1 MFTIDVV
8 TLSSFITNDLPQKNM
23 VHNLSM
29 SRRPFLPHPFITAR
43 VPSAGCGEGLG
54 VFASWEYYVSASSGG
69 SQNSDTSVLLPTSY
83 LKLPQQVSSGILAQ
97 HLSKY
102 SDQRGDMC
110 YIRHTTIT
118 IRNPG
123 EGKGVYNFGYKL
135 GRYARSDCLSL
146 NTCTNG

>member
-29 SRRPFLPHPFITAR
+29 PRWPFLTHPFITAR

-54 VFASWEYYVSASSGG
+54 VFVSWECYVSASSGG
-69 SQNSDTSVLLPTSY
+69 NQNSDTSVLLPPSY
-83 LKLPQQVSSGILAQ
+83 LQPPQQDPSGVLAQ
-97 HLSKY
+97 HLFKY
-102 SDQRGDMC
+102 CDQRGDNMC
-110 YIRHTTIT
+110 YVRHTTIT

-123 EGKGVYNFGYKL
+123 EDKGIHNFWYKL
-135 GRYARSDCLSL
+135 GRYAQSDCLS
-146 NTCTNG
+146 